1 MIALAFWLA
10 MAGIVLGY
18 AGYPAYLALRRLI
31 RPRPPVI
38 RARMPPVEA
47 LLVVHNAADT
57 LAAKIANLRQLD
69 YPASRFGICIVCDGC
84 SDATVAVA
92 GRLAGEDVR
101 VVVFPERRGKSACIG
116 DVLPGV
122 AAEVVLFVDVRQRI
136 DPGALKALTA
146 ALADPSVG
154 AASGELVV
162 LDGRGFAAGIDAYW
176 RYEKAIRRLESATG
190 SMVGATGAIYAARRR
205 LIGTVPPGLILDDMW
220 IPLSVAEAGYRIV
233 AVEGA
238 VAFDQASPDPRSE
251 ERRKRRTLSGNYQL
265 LHRFP
270 KLALP
275 GAHPLAARLWG
286 HKWSRLLAPW
296 LLMVAFVASAVLA
309 AGGNVL
315 YLWLFLTQ
323 VATYALAVLGRRWPW
338 LARHVP
344 PARLAAAFL
353 SLNISVLLALGDY
366 LRNPRPHLWQ
376 TTRYQESGR

>member
-10 MAGIVLGY
+10 VAGVALGY
-18 AGYPAYLALRRLI
+18 AGYPAYLALCRLI
-31 RPRPPVI
+31 RPRPLVTRPQE
-38 RARMPPVEA
+38 PSVEV
-47 LLVVHNAADT
+47 LLVVHNAADA
-57 LAAKIANLRQLD
+57 LAAKVANLRQLD
-69 YPASRFGICIVCDGC
+69 YPSWQLGICIVCDGC
-84 SDATVAVA
+84 TDATVAVA
-92 GRLAGEDVR
+92 GRLAADDVR
-101 VVVFPERRGKSACIG
+101 VVVFSERRGKSACIG
-116 DVLPGV
+116 DVLPTLV
-122 AAEVVLFVDVRQRI
+122 AEVVLFVDVRQTL
-136 DPGALKALTA
+136 DAGALQALTA

-162 LDGRGFAAGIDAYW
+162 LDGAGFAAGINAYW

-205 LIGTVPPGLILDDMW
+205 LIGPVPSGLILDDMW
-220 IPLSVAEAGYRIV
+220 IPLSIAEAGYRIV

-238 VAFDQASPDPRSE
+238 VAFDRASPDPQSE

-275 GAHPLAARLWG
+275 GLHPMAARLWG

-296 LLMVAFVASAVLA
+296 LLIAAFACSATLA
-309 AGGNVL
+309 AGGSRP
-315 YLWLFLTQ
+315 YLWLFLLQ
-323 VATYALAVLGRRWPW
+323 VAAYALAVLGRHSRW
-338 LARHVP
+338 LARRVP

-353 SLNISVLLALGDY
+353 SLNASALLALGDY
-366 LRNPRPHLWQ
+366 LRNPSPHLWR